1 MNKAL
6 LVAAA
11 TALAIS
17 GSVFAKGNGV
27 RTGASANEYIAKNA
41 QITAN
46 DCQQLTVASARNA
59 CMRSAQ
65 NGSGMSENTGGTSGS
80 AGMGQGSGGHPMHGG
95 SMGSSAGSA
104 QSMHG
109 GSMGSSASSAQ
120 SMHGG
125 SMGSSD
131 SGARGPMQQT
141 H

>member
-1 MNKAL
+1 MNKVL

-27 RTGASANEYIAKNA
+27 RTGASANEYIDKNA

-46 DCQQLTVASARNA
+46 DCQQLSVAPARNA

-65 NGSGMSENTGGTSGS
+65 NGSGTSENTGGTSGS
-80 AGMGQGSGGHPMHGG
+80 GGMGQGSGGHSMPGG
-95 SMGSSAGSA
+95 SMGSSTSGG

-109 GSMGSSASSAQ
+109 GSMGAS
-120 SMHGG
+120 G
-125 SMGSSD
+125 SGPRS
-131 SGARGPMQQT
+131 PMQQP